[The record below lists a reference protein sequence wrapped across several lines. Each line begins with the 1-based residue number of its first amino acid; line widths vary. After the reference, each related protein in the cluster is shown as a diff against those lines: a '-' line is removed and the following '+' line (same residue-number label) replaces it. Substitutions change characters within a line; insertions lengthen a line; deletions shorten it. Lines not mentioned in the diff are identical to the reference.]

1 MKESISYTFLLN
13 IIIVFVLVCF
23 SIIMGIFSYYRAFR
37 ANTIISQEIEK
48 YEGYNCA
55 SKTEI
60 ARKLGNISYNTPF
73 KVTCNNKATPCV
85 VDEDANYAVIS
96 YNLEDISGEIYYA
109 GKDEMSS
116 PVGYDYNAV
125 TYKETLET
133 TKNYQYGIY
142 TYMYIDLPVISS
154 IIRIPFFAKTDIMY
168 EFRDLDYNY
177 QNHEVFDKRM
187 IPEDYYNK
195 KIHDYQQDF
204 SNEIRNNYVN
214 LSTGKNAQFLNIDS
228 KGYDARE
235 RAKTD
240 INDDGLIDVS
250 DASIAHSL
258 KSLSGIVED
267 CNTIKTFEN
276 Y

>member
-1 MKESISYTFLLN
+1 
-13 IIIVFVLVCF
+13 
-23 SIIMGIFSYYRAFR
+23 MGIFSYYRAFR

-96 YNLEDISGEIYYA
+96 YNLEDISGEIHYA

-116 PVGYDYNAV
+116 PIGYIN
-125 TYKETLET
+125 KETTEP

-168 EFRDLDYNY
+168 EFRDLKYESSKELVYDTRVLIEQGYNLDDYAKFG
-177 QNHEVFDKRM
+177 HDK
-187 IPEDYYNK
+187 ILKDYAN
-195 KIHDYQQDF
+195 
-204 SNEIRNNYVN
+204 VA
-214 LSTGKNAQFLNIDS
+214 TGKESQFLNIDS
-228 KGYDARE
+228 EGYDARL
-235 RAKTD
+235 RAKED
-240 INDDGLIDVS
+240 VNDDGRIDAA
-250 DASIAHSL
+250 DASNIYGL
-258 KSLSGIVED
+258 YPLTGIIED
-267 CNTIKTFEN
+267 CKTIKKFEN

>member
-96 YNLEDISGEIYYA
+96 YNLEDISGEIHYA

-116 PVGYDYNAV
+116 PVGYDYNSM
-125 TYKETLET
+125 TYKETMET
-133 TKNYQYGIY
+133 TQNYQYGIY
-142 TYMYIDLPVISS
+142 TYMYIDLPVLSS
-154 IIRIPFFAKTDIMY
+154 MIRIPFFAKTDIMY
-168 EFRDLDYNY
+168 EFRDLKYRREGKVVYDTRMLPEQDLSLVWYQGMYARLVQSDYAN
-177 QNHEVFDKRM
+177 QQTDK
-187 IPEDYYNK
+187 E
-195 KIHDYQQDF
+195 
-204 SNEIRNNYVN
+204 S
-214 LSTGKNAQFLNIDS
+214 QFLNIDS
-228 KGYDARE
+228 KGYDARQ
-235 RAKTD
+235 RAKLD
-240 INDDGLIDVS
+240 VNDDGKIDAA
-250 DASIAHSL
+250 DASNMSNL
-258 KSLSGIVED
+258 SSLSGIVED
-267 CNTIKTFEN
+267 CKTIKKFEN